1 MLRYKADRKTLLW
14 AFMITVCF
22 AIQWYLGEIVWPLY
36 LFYLYLSVTVSV
48 IAHNHNHLP
57 IWKNDTLNLISE
69 YWISVFYGFPT
80 FAWIPTHNR
89 NHHKYNNKEE
99 DYTKTYR
106 FTEANNFFTF
116 ISYPS
121 ISGYF
126 QQSALAQYL
135 KEVKAKNP
143 KKFRAAISQ
152 IVVLVLWLAFWLILD
167 WKKALIYVVIPQQF
181 SVFMVLIFNYIQHVH
196 ADEESKWNH
205 SRNIIGSLNF
215 FMFNN
220 GLHTVHHQNAALHW
234 SLLPEAHA
242 KIEHEIDDSL
252 KVNSFWWFLFSTYIL
267 GIFIPSF
274 RTRSMRVDRIKRQ
287 QQQPATAN
295 A

>member
-22 AIQWYLGEIVWPLY
+22 ALQWYLGEIVWPLY

-126 QQSALAQYL
+126 QQSSLAQ
-135 KEVKAKNP
+135 
-143 KKFRAAISQ
+143 
-152 IVVLVLWLAFWLILD
+152 
-167 WKKALIYVVIPQQF
+167 
-181 SVFMVLIFNYIQHVH
+181 
-196 ADEESKWNH
+196 
-205 SRNIIGSLNF
+205 
-215 FMFNN
+215 
-220 GLHTVHHQNAALHW
+220 
-234 SLLPEAHA
+234 
-242 KIEHEIDDSL
+242 
-252 KVNSFWWFLFSTYIL
+252 
-267 GIFIPSF
+267 
-274 RTRSMRVDRIKRQ
+274 
-287 QQQPATAN
+287 
-295 A
+295 